1 VQQKDTAYIPTS
13 ENTWCVSPW
22 TEIHVDQEGEMV
34 FCCQAKDVVGNI
46 KTDKIKDI
54 FNNIEYKKA
63 RQMTLTNVWPKG
75 CHLCERAEK
84 VVNRSMRYQQ
94 QETYDGNLDP
104 IIPDITKD
112 FKIQKFKIDFSN
124 QCNLRCT
131 MCGPNRSTGWFKD
144 AKMLM
149 DSDLTRKEVGRAVYL
164 QQKDD
169 TLPYSIENY
178 AIPSSVVDDNLDV
191 ILDTK
196 LIDISG
202 GEPFYTPQFKYLVD
216 KLVEHNYK
224 GRLKVITNLTL
235 LDKEYVEKLKNI
247 DTTLIVSMDATGDLY
262 EYVRPSTPFGK
273 YKGKDIQNKII
284 ELQHDHGFDMS
295 ISYTPQLLNVYNIQD
310 YLNWLQFAKLRL
322 KSEFM
327 FNGPVV
333 HPRYLT
339 IAVHPDMDY
348 KMRLAETLEKDFGKN
363 NRLDGIISLCRKP
376 RDKEEIDNWKFFC
389 KITEMLD
396 KHRKTSI
403 LNYIPQLEKYWVKN
417 V

>member
-1 VQQKDTAYIPTS
+1 MQQKDTSHIPTP

-22 TEIHVDQEGEMV
+22 TEIHIDQEGEMV
-34 FCCQAKDVVGNI
+34 FCCQAKDVVGNV

-54 FNNIEYKKA
+54 FNGIEYKKA
-63 RQMTLTNVWPKG
+63 RQMTLTNVWPRG

-104 IIPDITKD
+104 IIPDITKNY
-112 FKIQKFKIDFSN
+112 KIQKFKIDFSN

-131 MCGPNRSTGWFKD
+131 MCSPNRSTGWFKD

-149 DSDLTRKEVGRAVYL
+149 DSELTRAEVGRAVHV

-169 TLPYSIENY
+169 TLPYSIEKY
-178 AIPSSVVDDNLDV
+178 GIPTSVVDDNLDI
-191 ILDTK
+191 ILQTK
-196 LIDISG
+196 MIDISG

-216 KLVEHNYK
+216 KLVEHSYK
-224 GRLKVITNLTL
+224 GKLKVITNLTL

-273 YKGKDIQNKII
+273 YKGKDIQNRII
-284 ELQHDHGFDMS
+284 ELRHDHGFDMS
-295 ISYTPQLLNVYNIQD
+295 ISYTPQLFNVYNIQD
-310 YLNWLQFAKLRL
+310 YLDWLKIANLRM

-339 IAVHPDMDY
+339 IAVHPDINY
-348 KMRLAETLEKDFGKN
+348 KMRLADILEKNFGKSG
-363 NRLDGIISLCRKP
+363 RLDGVINLCRKP
-376 RDKEEIDNWKFFC
+376 RDEEEFDNWKFFC